1 VAVRY
6 HIAGSTAKEIAA
18 SIEGAVL
25 SGELKTGEHL
35 PPVRDLAARLR
46 LSNAT
51 VASAYN
57 LLRMRGLVIAE
68 GRRGTLVSHQPPLSS
83 RVHQPFDGRA
93 RNLAQG
99 NPDPALLP
107 PLAQA
112 LKRLRARPRM
122 YGERQNLPDLL
133 KLAARMFRAD
143 SIAAGP
149 IAVVSGAMDGTER
162 VLQTATRAGDR
173 VAVEDPGYHMVIDLA
188 RALGLVVM
196 PVGVDD
202 SGLLPEDTARA
213 LRSGAAALIVT
224 PRAQNPTGAAL
235 DRERAAELR
244 RLLRA
249 HPGVLIVEDDHAGPV
264 AGARALSLVE
274 PGRARWA
281 VVRSVSKWLGPDLRV
296 ALVTGDEL
304 TIGRL
309 EGRQRLGTGW
319 VSHVLQELTVEIIS
333 DPATERLVRK
343 AADVYS
349 ARRAALVGALAA
361 HSIPAHGRSGLNV
374 WIPVPEEVAAVRWL
388 AESGWTVAGG
398 ERFRIK
404 SPPAIRVSIATLQP
418 DEAVRFASDLASVF
432 APQPL
437 AHSA

>member
-1 VAVRY
+1 MTVRY

-18 SIEGAVL
+18 SIEGAIL
-25 SGELKTGEHL
+25 SGALKAGERL
-35 PPVRDLAARLR
+35 PTVRELAARLR

-51 VASAYN
+51 AASAYN
-57 LLRMRGLVIAE
+57 MLRTRGLAIAA
-68 GRRGTLVSHQPPLSS
+68 GRRGTLVSHQPALSS
-83 RVHQPFDGRA
+83 RVHPPLDGRA

-107 PLAQA
+107 PLAEA
-112 LKRLRARPRM
+112 LKRLQARPRM
-122 YGERQNLPDLL
+122 YGERQNLPELL

-143 SIAAGP
+143 GIVSGP
-149 IAVVSGAMDGTER
+149 IAVAGGAMDGIER
-162 VLQTATRAGDR
+162 VLRAALRAGDR

-196 PVGVDD
+196 PVMVDD

-213 LRSGAAALIVT
+213 LRAGAAALIVT

-235 DRERAAELR
+235 DRERATELR

-249 HPGVLIVEDDHAGPV
+249 HPGVLIIEDDHAGPI
-264 AGARALSLVE
+264 AGAPALSLVE

-281 VVRSVSKWLGPDLRV
+281 VLRSVSKWLGPDLRA

-319 VSHVLQELTVEIIS
+319 VSHVLQELIVEISS
-333 DPATERLVRK
+333 DTATARLVRK
-343 AADVYS
+343 AAEVYG
-349 ARRAALVGALAA
+349 ARRAALVGALAR
-361 HSIPAHGRSGLNV
+361 HSIEARGRSGLNV
-374 WIPVPEEVAAVRWL
+374 WVPVPEEIVAVRLL
-388 AESGWTVAGG
+388 AEAGWAVAGG

-418 DEAVRFASDLASVF
+418 EEALRLASDLAGLF